1 MSTRDCR
8 RLIMYDVLTQLNK
21 TSGVTGSMVVGN
33 DGIVIAAD
41 LNSQGDDDT
50 VGALASSIASSV
62 QKSLNAMDSGEF
74 AQITVEAEGRKMF
87 LSNAGIG
94 TLVVTTEPRVNI
106 GLVRLEIRNAISELQ
121 KI

>member
-1 MSTRDCR
+1 
-8 RLIMYDVLTQLNK
+8 MYDVLTQLNK

-41 LNSQGDDDT
+41 LNSQTDDET
-50 VGALASSIASSV
+50 VGALASSIAASV
-62 QKSLNAMDSGEF
+62 QKSLNEMNSGEF

-106 GLVRLEIRNAISELQ
+106 GLVRLEIRNAITELQ

>member
-1 MSTRDCR
+1 
-8 RLIMYDVLTQLNK
+8 MYDVLTQLNK

-41 LNSQGDDDT
+41 LNSQSDDET

-62 QKSLNAMDSGEF
+62 QKSLREMDAGEF

-94 TLVVTTEPRVNI
+94 TLIVTTEPRVNI
-106 GLVRLEIRNAISELQ
+106 GLVRLEIRNAITELQ

>member
-8 RLIMYDVLTQLNK
+8 RVVMYDVLTQLNK

-62 QKSLNAMDSGEF
+62 QKSLRAMDAGEF

-94 TLVVTTEPRVNI
+94 TLIVTTEPRVNI
-106 GLVRLEIRNAISELQ
+106 GLVRLEIRNAIGELQ
-121 KI
+121 NI